1 MNAGSLV
8 HLIIVVM
15 VVCAVIGIAYIV
27 MRQAG
32 IVVPGWI
39 VQIAWICLAV
49 VIGILAI
56 RYVAAYL

>member
-1 MNAGSLV
+1 MGPEII
-8 HLIIVVM
+8 HMIIVVM

-32 IVVPGWI
+32 VAIPGFV
-39 VQIAWICLAV
+39 VQIMWICLAV
-49 VIGILAI
+49 VIGIVAI